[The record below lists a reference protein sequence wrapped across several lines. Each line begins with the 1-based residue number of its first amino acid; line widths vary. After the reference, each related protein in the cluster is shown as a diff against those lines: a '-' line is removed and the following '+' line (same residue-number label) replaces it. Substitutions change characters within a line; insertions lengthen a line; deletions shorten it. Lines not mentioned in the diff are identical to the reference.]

1 MLTRGG
7 SCMQPAVRE
16 STNSRTCPLWRPDFS
31 GEALWKLLSSISSQS
46 ARCLWTAQRK
56 VLRTVMKKNS
66 SRPGC
71 LCSPS
76 ACLPLSHIFQTAFLN
91 KRELFLP
98 GSQYPESQT
107 VRLSWRF
114 LFLGSLGM
122 PFFFFNICQWL
133 CAHRPECYHHWCP
146 PHVCRHHCY
155 VGFGGL
161 FWSWLWWEWLAHVLF
176 YFIGFGLSRQSFSV

>member
-1 MLTRGG
+1 MIYCPFTPLPGQCVMLTREG

-122 PFFFFNICQWL
+122 PFFFLISASGYVL
-133 CAHRPECYHHWCP
+133 IALSVIITDVRHTCADTTATWALED
-146 PHVCRHHCY
+146 
-155 VGFGGL
+155 
-161 FWSWLWWEWLAHVLF
+161 
-176 YFIGFGLSRQSFSV
+176 FSDHGYDGNG